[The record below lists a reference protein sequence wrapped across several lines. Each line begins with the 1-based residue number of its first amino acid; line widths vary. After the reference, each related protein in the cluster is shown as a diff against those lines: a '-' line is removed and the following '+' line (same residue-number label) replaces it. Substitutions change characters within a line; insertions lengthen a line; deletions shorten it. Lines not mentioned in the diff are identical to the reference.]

1 MLTKKHPMFD
11 VKCGNHKSHQL
22 VNGVFV
28 CTNTYVA
35 SMTLS
40 KYRSNAISVTLA
52 KTASPAIYIYN
63 YIVVPFVDNS
73 SRPLGITLSIW
84 K

>member
-1 MLTKKHPMFD
+1 MFHT
-11 VKCGNHKSHQL
+11 KCGNHKSYQP
-22 VNGVFV
+22 GAAVFV

-73 SRPLGITLSIW
+73 SRLLGITLSIW